1 MRAITENLEFNAHF
15 RLHKSN
21 FYLNCIN
28 KFRNTQSTIMDDSL
42 CHNDRFIFVVEP
54 RSCLPCFQDV
64 TKDEVPKLGELN
76 QEGIFIN
83 EIEEES
89 CNAKYG
95 ENEFISPNESERN
108 LIPDSRTNKKD
119 EIKNDLDDNIDKEK
133 EQYMNTN
140 ILNSSFN
147 DKDSKTIASL
157 STPEKSE
164 EKNNSDDIEEK
175 VKGKN
180 VNNDEV
186 KSDISED
193 ASSSS
198 LFTKKPKGKKDIT
211 EEYSSA
217 PIFKNVTPVKNT
229 NKKTR
234 KFNIDNMSKKLR
246 QAMYKGLKNKFDH
259 KLKKIASTYFNQNS
273 NQSDNKKYLKMKLK
287 ELLKHIYIKGK
298 RKKDKIKKYIL
309 TEEDE
314 EFLAEIENDFNDEKL
329 KPILNMKM
337 KDIYIEFFTSQE
349 YQDLIKKLRDEGNT
363 YFYIYTFIENN
374 KNLVKYYE
382 NAKERKKKTKKK

>member
-1 MRAITENLEFNAHF
+1 
-15 RLHKSN
+15 
-21 FYLNCIN
+21 
-28 KFRNTQSTIMDDSL
+28 MDDSL
-42 CHNDRFIFVVEP
+42 CHNDCFIFVINP
-54 RSCLPCFQDV
+54 QSCLPCLQGV
-64 TKDEVPKLGELN
+64 TKDEVPKWGERN
-76 QEGIFIN
+76 QEDGGTFID
-83 EIEEES
+83 EIEVES
-89 CNAKYG
+89 CIYKYG

-133 EQYMNTN
+133 EKYMNTN

-147 DKDSKTIASL
+147 NETAKAIASL

-175 VKGKN
+175 VKEKN

-211 EEYSSA
+211 EEYRPA
-217 PIFKNVTPVKNT
+217 PIFKNVTPVKNK

-234 KFNIDNMSKKLR
+234 KFNIDNMTKKIR
-246 QAMYKGLKNKFDH
+246 QAIYSRLEKKFNH

-273 NQSDNKKYLKMKLK
+273 NQSD
-287 ELLKHIYIKGK
+287 
-298 RKKDKIKKYIL
+298 
-309 TEEDE
+309 T
-314 EFLAEIENDFNDEKL
+314 
-329 KPILNMKM
+329 
-337 KDIYIEFFTSQE
+337 FFTK
-349 YQDLIKKLRDEGNT
+349 IT
-363 YFYIYTFIENN
+363 T
-374 KNLVKYYE
+374 
-382 NAKERKKKTKKK
+382 